1 MQIGIDLGATKVEY
15 VLLDN
20 NNKELERSRTE
31 TPKNFP
37 ETIELI
43 TKIVENLEN
52 KYKSKFVVGICHP
65 GNLDSSTGV
74 IKNAHNSLWLNNQNL
89 IGELKKKIKNDIFS
103 ENDANCF
110 SLSEALDGAARH
122 YNIVFGLI
130 LGSGCGGGLVINKK
144 IVSGVNGLG
153 GEWSLNQ
160 MPIKDVKTNIKHNEN
175 LDFSERIEGYLSGK
189 SIEKNYYNIFKKKL
203 SAKDIFAE
211 YRNNNSNALKFIKI
225 YKEYLARSLVIII
238 TTVDPDA
245 IVFGGGVSNEIN
257 FLEEIKTLTSSFLNE
272 KNLKTVFLKP
282 IYGDASGVRG
292 AALLGRQNLI

>member
-160 MPIKDVKTNIKHNEN
+160 MPIKDVKTNITHNEN

-189 SIEKNYYNIFKKKL
+189 SIEKNYYNILKKKL

>member
-31 TPKNFP
+31 TPNNFT
-37 ETIELI
+37 ETVKLI
-43 TKIVENLEN
+43 IKIVENLEN

-89 IGELKKKIKNDIFS
+89 IGELKKKIRNDIFS

-144 IVSGVNGLG
+144 IVSGANGLG

-160 MPIKDVKTNIKHNEN
+160 MPIKDIKSNIEHNEN
-175 LDFSERIEGYLSGK
+175 FDFSERIEGYLSGK

-211 YRNNNSNALKFIKI
+211 YRNNNSNALKFINNYKI
-225 YKEYLARSLVIII
+225 HLARSLVIII

>member
-1 MQIGIDLGATKVEY
+1 MQIGIDLGATKLEY

-37 ETIELI
+37 NTITLI
-43 TKIVENLEN
+43 AEIVQKLEK
-52 KYKSKFVVGICHP
+52 KYKSKFVIGICHP
-65 GNLDSSTGV
+65 GNIDSSTGM
-74 IKNAHNSLWLNNQNL
+74 IKNAHNSVWLNNKNL
-89 IGELKKKIKNDIFS
+89 ISELKKKINNDIFS

-122 YNIVFGLI
+122 YNSVFGII

-144 IVSGVNGLG
+144 IVSGANGLG

-160 MPIKDVKTNIKHNEN
+160 MPLKEIKSNIKYSDKF
-175 LDFSERIEGYLSGK
+175 DFSQRIEGFLSGK
-189 SIEKNYYNIFKKKL
+189 SIEKNFELFFKKKM
-203 SAKDIFAE
+203 SAKEIFSE
-211 YRNNNSNALKFIKI
+211 YRNKNQDAINFINK
-225 YKEYLARSLVIII
+225 YKDYLSRSLVIII
-238 TTVDPDA
+238 TTIDPDA
-245 IVFGGGVSNEIN
+245 IVFGGGVSNEID
-257 FLEEIKTLTSSFLNE
+257 FLDELKLRTSKYLNE

-292 AALLGRQNLI
+292 AALLGRQNLT

>member
-20 NNKELERSRTE
+20 NNKELERNRAE
-31 TPKNFP
+31 TPKNFKD
-37 ETIELI
+37 TITLI
-43 TKIVENLEN
+43 TKIINELEK
-52 KYKSKFVVGICHP
+52 KYKSKFMVGICHP

-74 IKNAHNSLWLNNQNL
+74 IKNAHNSTWLNNQSL
-89 IGELKKKIKNDIFS
+89 IGELKKTLKNDIFS

-122 YNIVFGLI
+122 YNIVFGII

-144 IVSGVNGLG
+144 IVSGSNGLS

-160 MPIKDVKTNIKHNEN
+160 IPIKEVKSNIEQSNSF
-175 LDFSERIEGYLSGK
+175 DFSQRIEGYLSGK
-189 SIEKNYYNIFKKKL
+189 SIEKNYLNLFKKKL
-203 SAKDIFAE
+203 SAKEIFSE
-211 YRNNNSNALKFIKI
+211 YRKKDNNAVKFINV
-225 YKEYLARSLVIII
+225 YKKQLARSLVIII
-238 TTVDPDA
+238 TTIDPDA
-245 IVFGGGVSNEIN
+245 IVFGGGVSNEID
-257 FLEEIKTLTSSFLNE
+257 FLEEVKSLTSSYLNE

-292 AALLGRQNLI
+292 AALLGRQNLT